1 MDEPGTKAKSEIV
14 WISFPWGGL
23 IVHAVEENEVHPDN
37 VAYRL
42 NCWCIEEPGWF
53 LSGEVQ

>member
-14 WISFPWGGL
+14 WISFPLGRL

-37 VAYRL
+37 VAYCL
-42 NCWCIEEPGWF
+42 NCWCIEEPG
-53 LSGEVQ
+53 